1 MRVTLNG
8 GRVTL
13 KLEGHSKWTEGHS
26 KVKLKVTLNKSEG
39 HSKMDG
45 GHSKWMEGHSKKTR
59 RDTLK

>member
-39 HSKMDG
+39 HSK
-45 GHSKWMEGHSKKTR
+45 
-59 RDTLK
+59 